1 MRFRE
6 DGGCMRNGNAPA
18 VMGSLCQAVLNMAR
32 TLQQDSSS
40 DVSIGLLRD
49 RFGLQP

>member
-1 MRFRE
+1 
-6 DGGCMRNGNAPA
+6 MRNGNAPA